1 MYFFKNIRLFLF
13 AGILSLIFM
22 LGSCETENLPQEEY
36 SVFHAKATMGTENAR
51 FPTFHHN
58 FNHELGPW
66 VDNSIEGPGGW
77 CGTIE
82 LGDRQNSD
90 ISPSAGRGFAIF
102 MNGTC
107 NDYYTEQGFVTSGPA
122 TFDPALWGRN
132 FPESGFIHQLDIYLD
147 SENFE
152 SGAAFTYANSLF
164 YEAADY
170 PFRYF
175 AIDITKTGGSL
186 WVENYEVGDT
196 GWYTFKY
203 VNSRGDDGNLEVD
216 FELLQNG
223 KVLYS
228 SSIDETLLTAE
239 PTSSFLADDLG
250 SGYIWFVSIQEG
262 VRLPVDEYFL
272 RPGK

>member
-1 MYFFKNIRLFLF
+1 MIYFKNIRLFLF
-13 AGILSLIFM
+13 AGILSLIF
-22 LGSCETENLPQEEY
+22 GFVSCETEKLPQEKYE
-36 SVFHAKATMGTENAR
+36 VFHAKTTMGTENAR

-58 FNHELGPW
+58 FNDNLGPW
-66 VDNSIEGPGGW
+66 VDNSIEGELGW
-77 CGTIE
+77 CGSIE
-82 LGDRQNSD
+82 LADRKNSD
-90 ISPSAGRGFAIF
+90 ISPSAGRGFAIL

-107 NDYYTEQGFVTSGPA
+107 NDYYTEQGFETSGPA
-122 TFDPALWGRN
+122 TFDPALWGMN

-147 SENFE
+147 PGSFE

-175 AIDITKTGGSL
+175 SIDVTKTEAIL
-186 WVENYEVGDT
+186 WVEDYQVSEN
-196 GWYTFKY
+196 GWYTFRH
-203 VNSRGDDGNLEVD
+203 VNSRDDEGNLKVD
-216 FELLQNG
+216 FELLKNG

-228 SSIDETLLTAE
+228 TSIDQTLLTAE
-239 PTSSFLADDLG
+239 STTSFLADGLG

-262 VRLPVDEYFL
+262 VSLPVDEYFL